1 LPAGRVNWVT
11 RFLLIFCLSTAT
23 NSISQAQDTEPKFKF
38 ESKSVKFEK
47 VKAGEILSFDYIFEN
62 TGSHPLIITNI
73 KVSCSCTK
81 PLWPKEP
88 IKPGKKD
95 TIHVKFDTKGKIG
108 WQDRILEVHSNA
120 KDSPTKLRFKG
131 MVDNKE
137 YKE

>member
-1 LPAGRVNWVT
+1 MHQFVLMACSLMVSCIMLTVNCT
-11 RFLLIFCLSTAT
+11 
-23 NSISQAQDTEPKFKF
+23 AQDGEPKFKF
-38 ESKSVKFEK
+38 ESKSVKFDK

-62 TGSHPLIITNI
+62 TGSQPLIITNI
-73 KVSCSCTK
+73 KVSCVCTK

-88 IKPGKKD
+88 VKPGEMD

-120 KDSPTKLRFKG
+120 KDSPIKLRFKG
-131 MVDNKE
+131 VVDNKD